1 MTDDNSSTLF
11 FQHTQTQF
19 YRLIYSDGVAVSS
32 YVDPGSFRYQLT
44 FYHFDFNPITETQKV
59 APHDSG
65 KGFKGLET
73 KIDHTLKKI
82 DEISVMVTP
91 DKLYE
96 IASVLIGNLNL
107 LSPEQREK
115 YNIPAQ
121 FVLTAN
127 GLGEKID

>member
-1 MTDDNSSTLF
+1 MTDDNSSTLV

-65 KGFKGLET
+65 KGFKGLEAVRNR
-73 KIDHTLKKI
+73 KCFDWQL
-82 DEISVMVTP
+82 EF
-91 DKLYE
+91 
-96 IASVLIGNLNL
+96 AFA
-107 LSPEQREK
+107 R
-115 YNIPAQ
+115 A
-121 FVLTAN
+121 A
-127 GLGEKID
+127 